1 MDDIEKM
8 VRLLGLEIDK
18 LNPCD
23 IYINYFMQYIASIER
38 EIHAIKSKSDT
49 LRIHALKMSK
59 K

>member
-1 MDDIEKM
+1 MDDVEKV
-8 VRLLGLEIDK
+8 VRLLGLEIDE

-38 EIHAIKSKSDT
+38 EIHAIKVKSDI
-49 LRIHALKMSK
+49 LRIDALKMSK